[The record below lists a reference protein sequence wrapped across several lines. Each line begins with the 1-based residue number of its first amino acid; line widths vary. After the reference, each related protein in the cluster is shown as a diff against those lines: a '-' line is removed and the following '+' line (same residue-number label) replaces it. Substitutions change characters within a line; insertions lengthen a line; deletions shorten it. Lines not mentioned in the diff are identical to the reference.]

1 MQDTHPDI
9 VSQMYRSEVFAPGYK
24 FDIYYAEKLNGETVE
39 VLHSHHN
46 FEIYY
51 ALENRIVSRIEDGEH
66 VLEKGNALFLAPGVL
81 HHTVYEPNV
90 SKDYFVLIFD
100 VVPSHPLDK
109 LPDEHRTQYLEVKE
123 RLDMILEQRFLI
135 ARGAPDMALILERIR
150 QEKINRYINWMS
162 LLNSYLHHFF
172 IHAIREVGVESSH
185 STVEEP
191 QEKLNLGVDATKFM
205 HANYH
210 RDISLEDAAE
220 YLNIS
225 PRHVNRVFRD
235 VFGSTFSKTL
245 SLFRLN
251 YAKKYLASTGDSV
264 EKISE
269 KVGFKTPR
277 TLFKLF
283 SQYEK
288 MSAAEYR
295 KKYQAKAKK

>member
-1 MQDTHPDI
+1 MHDSQLNI
-9 VSQMYRSEVFAPGYK
+9 VSQLYRSHVAAPGYR
-24 FDIYYAEKLNGETVE
+24 FDIHYAEKLDGDTVE
-39 VLHSHHN
+39 VQHSHQS

-51 ALENRIVSRIEDGEH
+51 VLENRIVSQIEDQEYT
-66 VLEKGNALFLAPGVL
+66 LNKGDVLFLAPGIL
-81 HHTVYEPNV
+81 HHTVFEPKV
-90 SKDYFVLIFD
+90 AKDYFVLIFD
-100 VVPSHPLDK
+100 VEPNQPPDR
-109 LPDEHRTQYLEVKE
+109 LPDEDRCQYLEIAS
-123 RLDMILEQRFLI
+123 RLDVVRSRKFYIAPGEAVMPDILEN
-135 ARGAPDMALILERIR
+135 IR
-150 QEKINRYINWMS
+150 QEKTTRRIGWMS
-162 LLNSYLHHFF
+162 LLNSNLYHFF
-172 IHAIREVGVESSH
+172 VHAIRGIA
-185 STVEEP
+185 TDAQPP
-191 QEKLNLGVDATKFM
+191 QIELAPERRNLGVDASKFM

-251 YAKKYLASTGDSV
+251 YAKKYLASTSDSV

-283 SQYEK
+283 SQYEQ

-295 KKYQAKAKK
+295 KQSKSGPAK

>member
-1 MQDTHPDI
+1 MSDSHLNVI
-9 VSQMYRSEVFAPGYK
+9 SQMYRSEVLAPGYK
-24 FDIYYAEKLNGETVE
+24 FDIFYAEKLDGDTVE
-39 VLHSHHN
+39 VLHTHQE

-51 ALENRIVSRIEDGEH
+51 VLENRIVSH
-66 VLEKGNALFLAPGVL
+66 VEGTEYTLEKGATLFLAPGVK
-81 HHTVYEPNV
+81 HHTVYEPNLE
-90 SKDYFVLIFD
+90 KDYFVLIFD
-100 VVPSHPLDK
+100 VVPAPSFER
-109 LPDEHRTQYLEVKE
+109 LPEEERSQYLEVAR
-123 RLDMILEQRFLI
+123 RLDLIRERRSLVAPGDAEMAAILEKIREEKT
-135 ARGAPDMALILERIR
+135 ARSVG
-150 QEKINRYINWMS
+150 WMS

-172 IHAIREVGVESSH
+172 IHALRGIEAEQPVSR
-185 STVEEP
+185 VEESP
-191 QEKLNLGVDATKFM
+191 DKRNLGVDASKFM

-251 YAKKYLASTGDSV
+251 YAKKYLASTGDSI
-264 EKISE
+264 EKVAE
-269 KVGFKTPR
+269 QVGFKTPR

-288 MSAAEYR
+288 TTAAEYR
-295 KKYQAKAKK
+295 KSHRGKADS